1 MCGHG
6 QVARG
11 RVHVY
16 TPSPV
21 SACNGFPGGSGSKE
35 SACNAGDLGL
45 IPGLGSSLGEGNGN
59 LLQYS
64 WLENPMDRGAWRAA
78 VHGVAES
85 DMTDCACTHVCPGEW
100 GRLCQAHRAGREQEL
115 SLGKMLMVI
124 SELILHTPL
133 SCRFSK

>member
-1 MCGHG
+1 M
-6 QVARG
+6 
-11 RVHVY
+11 
-16 TPSPV
+16 
-21 SACNGFPGGSGSKE
+21 
-35 SACNAGDLGL
+35 
-45 IPGLGSSLGEGNGN
+45 IPGLGSSPGEGNGN
-59 LLQYS
+59 LLQCS